1 MIGPVLLSAVLASA
15 FASDHVHDAPGAF
28 LTGNIKNIVVLVNAD
43 RLGRLTRTRSS
54 DPSVVGHSATSEV
67 HTVVVVHAADEST
80 TPDEHG
86 AWLSHALIGAYVAA
100 SATDLSTTMF
110 CRGAKSC
117 VELNPALRPLQDRPL
132 AFGLVKGAASAAIA
146 YLLIRVHRT
155 HPRVVRVVAGVL
167 AAGSFAIAIRNE
179 REAR

>member
-1 MIGPVLLSAVLASA
+1 VIGPVLLSAVMSWQMAG
-15 FASDHVHDAPGAF
+15 SDPANAPTAAQF
-28 LTGNIKNIVVLVNAD
+28 LTAAVAVW
-43 RLGRLTRTRSS
+43 
-54 DPSVVGHSATSEV
+54 PSGTPIFTPREAQTGLRVSIHAAS
-67 HTVVVVHAADEST
+67 AADEFT

>member
-1 MIGPVLLSAVLASA
+1 MIGPVLLSAVMSWQM
-15 FASDHVHDAPGAF
+15 HVR
-28 LTGNIKNIVVLVNAD
+28 LVECD
-43 RLGRLTRTRSS
+43 RACHGINEVPLRLTSLLVGRAGSIRTTAS
-54 DPSVVGHSATSEV
+54 
-67 HTVVVVHAADEST
+67 AADEST

-167 AAGSFAIAIRNE
+167 AAGSFAIAVRNE

>member
-1 MIGPVLLSAVLASA
+1 MIGPVLLSAVMSWQMASGCSA
-15 FASDHVHDAPGAF
+15 RPCFMTVLSDADCCESDSAA
-28 LTGNIKNIVVLVNAD
+28 IRRVNAA
-43 RLGRLTRTRSS
+43 S
-54 DPSVVGHSATSEV
+54 
-67 HTVVVVHAADEST
+67 AADEST

-167 AAGSFAIAIRNE
+167 AAGSFAIAVRNE

>member
-1 MIGPVLLSAVLASA
+1 VIPTLFLAA
-15 FASDHVHDAPGAF
+15 FIICEQPQ
-28 LTGNIKNIVVLVNAD
+28 TVN
-43 RLGRLTRTRSS
+43 SN
-54 DPSVVGHSATSEV
+54 EK
-67 HTVVVVHAADEST
+67 
-80 TPDEHG
+80 G